1 MADEGRKPEIP
12 DAAGSRGTVN
22 HGWGNYYESQQKYGN
37 PFDETNQYEDWAL
50 NLITWIP
57 SFGWGDAARLDGKQ
71 HWYGQKFYL
80 DIEEIE
86 RLAEYRYKTPTSHE
100 FADMVKG
107 LPEKQVKEIA
117 DAIWKKSHQARIAE
131 EMRIFLRK
139 LDEDPRGTINRM
151 NAALAAHVVRPS
163 DVQYEDFKMPE
174 FNIINAGRYSSTI
187 REISLEEKE
196 GKLVQI
202 KGWLTYV
209 QDPIPERIVEAEW
222 MHAGDAPRT
231 REFCGELFIMK
242 GSEKPESCPRC
253 KGRDRF
259 VINSKTTEKFQECIL
274 TENFEDSSGFPTSI
288 KMVLTGSQTG
298 SFAPGDRVIVVS
310 TVDAEEI
317 ILKSGQILYNHVLNA
332 ISIRKVDD
340 RSVNL
345 TAEDRKQI
353 ADFVSANS
361 NPLEALV
368 QRFAPHIIGHDHI
381 KKALILQ
388 AAGSPD
394 EGNGAIRKRG
404 QIHVLLVGDPGL
416 GKSQLLR
423 AVSTLAPKALYVTDA
438 SAAGLTAAVTD
449 VAGKKVM
456 VAGVLV
462 LADGGI
468 AAIDEL
474 DKMKAEDREGIHT
487 AMEQGFIS
495 KSKAGVHANFQTRT
509 SVLAAANPKLGR
521 FDTQKSIA
529 EQITLEAPLLNRFD
543 LIFIL
548 LDTVASQSYET
559 QRARQMLEGLSPGDD
574 DFLRKYISMSHEVDP
589 ELSADIMEKIAD
601 YYSSIRKLNTD
612 ATVNP
617 RTLDA
622 LKRLTK
628 ASARIRLSSV
638 ANDVDFENAKEL
650 VESYLR
656 QFAYDLDAIS
666 GITSSLRNLI
676 YAMKDFVAMK
686 KIASTFEIM
695 DELERLGA
703 DKSKANRIIDEMHR
717 NGMIY
722 SMPNDRWGFVE

>member
-1 MADEGRKPEIP
+1 M
-12 DAAGSRGTVN
+12 
-22 HGWGNYYESQQKYGN
+22 
-37 PFDETNQYEDWAL
+37 
-50 NLITWIP
+50 
-57 SFGWGDAARLDGKQ
+57 
-71 HWYGQKFYL
+71 
-80 DIEEIE
+80 
-86 RLAEYRYKTPTSHE
+86 
-100 FADMVKG
+100 
-107 LPEKQVKEIA
+107 
-117 DAIWKKSHQARIAE
+117 
-131 EMRIFLRK
+131 
-139 LDEDPRGTINRM
+139 
-151 NAALAAHVVRPS
+151 
-163 DVQYEDFKMPE
+163 
-174 FNIINAGRYSSTI
+174 
-187 REISLEEKE
+187 
-196 GKLVQI
+196 
-202 KGWLTYV
+202 
-209 QDPIPERIVEAEW
+209 
-222 MHAGDAPRT
+222 
-231 REFCGELFIMK
+231 
-242 GSEKPESCPRC
+242 
-253 KGRDRF
+253 
-259 VINSKTTEKFQECIL
+259 
-274 TENFEDSSGFPTSI
+274 
-288 KMVLTGSQTG
+288 
-298 SFAPGDRVIVVS
+298 
-310 TVDAEEI
+310 
-317 ILKSGQILYNHVLNA
+317 
-332 ISIRKVDD
+332 
-340 RSVNL
+340 
-345 TAEDRKQI
+345 
-353 ADFVSANS
+353 
-361 NPLEALV
+361 

-589 ELSADIMEKIAD
+589 ELSADIMEKIAG